1 MSLVRMTFW
10 DDVARGYGGS
20 ACPRKYGMN
29 WFIPALVSKRPVSGG
44 GISDDERTRV
54 CPRSSKKR
62 RKRSRISEPCTA
74 VSLGWL
80 EASARLLRV
89 QSGEGDLLKTG
100 ISLDGDP
107 EPPPALGFP
116 N

>member
-29 WFIPALVSKRPVSGG
+29 WFIPAIVSSRPVSGG

-62 RKRSRISEPCTA
+62 RNRSRISAPCTL
-74 VSLGWL
+74 VSVGRSFSPTPNPFSGIELSADLGL
-80 EASARLLRV
+80 FLGHPLAPLL
-89 QSGEGDLLKTG
+89 Q
-100 ISLDGDP
+100 
-107 EPPPALGFP
+107 GF
-116 N
+116 